1 MIKKKL
7 ILSLSLLLL
16 AGSIAGCGKEKEAET
31 TEATTAIA
39 TEAETETE
47 TEATTEEQNEAEK
60 LGYDKTFLHE
70 TDFGGKYAIPEKF
83 VKTNEESVETGLWYE
98 FTDKD
103 TGIVLETWEDPRR
116 TRRTDYFAATR
127 DSIKQY
133 DYNTIKDEED
143 KIVYT
148 GYDKDLN
155 YFIEIDTLYDNV
167 YHYITLTCPEDK
179 KDLCTQIA
187 DIVDSKTEYI
197 SVPEVSGRL
206 PLLLYGG
213 WYSISDE
220 EIASFTDEEVKEA
233 INEMYAYKG
242 LAFEEQD
249 LLEYYKGYGWYNPT
263 VAPKDF
269 SESKFSD
276 TEKENLKKLKAR
288 VDYTPS
294 GVPSG
299 TTEEYTPAVAGER
312 FEMVRG
318 GSYFVPE
325 GFDNIT
331 QETYAV
337 RYVQEWQN
345 YSLDMYITV
354 TNCMQH
360 DIPITLDEEYASA
373 SSQSDNRELS
383 LDKKEAD
390 GYILSG
396 TYLDTQRIFYQ
407 KVKNVEDRYVSFYIE
422 YPASNADT
430 CNKILED
437 FVANFDY
444 YN

>member
-16 AGSIAGCGKEKEAET
+16 AGSISGGGKEKETEITET
-31 TEATTAIA
+31 TTAIA

-47 TEATTEEQNEAEK
+47 TEATTETES
-60 LGYDKTFLHE
+60 T
-70 TDFGGKYAIPEKF
+70 T
-83 VKTNEESVETGLWYE
+83 EEE
-98 FTDKD
+98 
-103 TGIVLETWEDPRR
+103 P
-116 TRRTDYFAATR
+116 ATEE
-127 DSIKQY
+127 IAP
-133 DYNTIKDEED
+133 KDEDEVVNEYMSVLPGTWVSEGTLGKESYTYTYSFSDDLSWSVCEERSDGRIENHSGVFYCIMKPSSHEDNYFLYLFSTMDKYNEYMEFEKHGGTYYGGEDDLEMLISSVSED
-143 KIVYT
+143 KI
-148 GYDKDLN
+148 KLHN
-155 YFIEIDTLYDNV
+155 
-167 YHYITLTCPEDK
+167 
-179 KDLCTQIA
+179 
-187 DIVDSKTEYI
+187 TEFVRT
-197 SVPEVSGRL
+197 SS
-206 PLLLYGG
+206 
-213 WYSISDE
+213 
-220 EIASFTDEEVKEA
+220 
-233 INEMYAYKG
+233 
-242 LAFEEQD
+242 
-249 LLEYYKGYGWYNPT
+249 
-263 VAPKDF
+263 
-269 SESKFSD
+269 
-276 TEKENLKKLKAR
+276 
-288 VDYTPS
+288 DYTPIDTS
-294 GVPSG
+294 SS